1 MPSKYYNR
9 NFRPQHFYH
18 LFNRGSYKNKIFL
31 DQQDYQTFISILS
44 YYLKSPTAKHLSYFP
59 RIKNPHSRTKPSTE
73 SPTVHLVAYCLMPNH
88 FHLLVKQLPKATQKT
103 NISNLM
109 RRTMITYAMEFQNKY
124 KHQGHLFQGKYKNV
138 TVDSDRQL
146 LYISKYIHQNP
157 KKLTKKLSGYPYSS
171 LPIYLKQSEPLDWLY
186 PNYVLKL
193 TNNYSEYLELANK
206 KSQIE
211 KFSILTLDN

>member
-18 LFNRGSYKNKIFL
+18 LFNRGAYKNKIFL
-31 DQQDYQTFISILS
+31 DKKDYQTFISILS

-59 RIKNPHSRTKPSTE
+59 RVKNPHSRIKP
-73 SPTVHLVAYCLMPNH
+73 PTDPPTIHLAAYCLMPNH
-88 FHLLVKQLPKATQKT
+88 FHLLVKQLPIATKKT

-109 RRTMITYAMEFQNKY
+109 LRVMATYVSYFNHKH

-146 LYISKYIHQNP
+146 LYISKYIHKNP
-157 KKLTKKLSGYPYSS
+157 KKLVNKLSDYRYSS
-171 LPIYLKQSEPLDWLY
+171 LPVYLTQSEPLDWLY

-193 TNNYSEYLELANK
+193 TDSYSKYLSMTENE
-206 KSQIE
+206 SQLE
-211 KFSILTLDN
+211 KFSSLTLE